1 MTYARGRPAGVL
13 LRTSWA
19 RGALGGGGPFR
30 RGAYLVWVVGCVVLL
45 GFPLTLL
52 FVQSFR
58 ADDGS
63 FTVANYTSLL
73 ADASLIEA
81 TLNSLWVGS
90 GTVAGCLLVG
100 LPMAYLVARTDL
112 PFKRLLRTS
121 TVLTFSAPSFIAA
134 MGWIL
139 LLGPRSGLI
148 NDALVAAFGLEA
160 APFDIFSPWGIIF
173 VLTMFLYP
181 LVFLPVAAAFDN
193 LDPDLEQAAASL
205 GGRRWTVLRRITLP
219 LLLPSVFSGGML
231 VFVIA
236 FVIFG
241 PVAILGAPVGFD
253 TIPTAMLKLMSFP
266 PRIETAAVLSVPVLA
281 VIALILLLQRKVLGH
296 RRFSVVGGK
305 PGRRSPARLGA
316 WRAPAT
322 AFCLGVLFV
331 SLVLPFGMLVV
342 VSFKQ
347 AMGLPLAWD
356 NLVLAENYLRVLA
369 QDRVVDAFRN
379 SFVLAVLAVAFG
391 IAFSLL
397 AAWLVQRNRLRAG
410 GAIAP
415 VMTSPLAFPGAVLGI
430 ALIIAY
436 AGDPASLGGT
446 LLILFIGYAVIVLP
460 LSFAYVN
467 AAMLQIG
474 PEVEEASRSLGAS
487 WPTTWRRITLPLMRH
502 SVLAVA
508 LLQFVLIFR
517 ELDTSIFL
525 YTGANPTT
533 STVLYNLAS
542 EALFQRMGAMSVL
555 VLAVNITVVL
565 IAARWVR
572 HDTL

>member
-1 MTYARGRPAGVL
+1 MRSR
-13 LRTSWA
+13 
-19 RGALGGGGPFR
+19 FR
-30 RGAYLVWVVGCVVLL
+30 RGAYIVWGAGCAVLL
-45 GFPLTLL
+45 GYPLALL
-52 FVQSFR
+52 FAQSVR
-58 ADDGS
+58 SEDGA
-63 FTVANYTSLL
+63 FTLANYGQLL

-90 GTVAGCLLVG
+90 GTVAGCLLIGV
-100 LPMAYLVARTDL
+100 PMAYLVARTDVPL
-112 PFKRLLRTS
+112 KRLIRTS
-121 TVLTFSAPSFIAA
+121 TVLTFAAPSFIAA

-139 LLGPRSGLI
+139 LLGPRAGLI
-148 NDALVAAFGLEA
+148 NDVLVGVFGLSK
-160 APFDIFSPWGIIF
+160 APFNIFSPWGIIF

-205 GGRRWTVLRRITLP
+205 GARRRVVLRRVTLP
-219 LLLPSVFSGGML
+219 LLLPAVFSGGML
-231 VFVIA
+231 VFVTA

-253 TIPTAMLKLMSFP
+253 TVPTAMLKLMSFP
-266 PRIETAAVLSVPVLA
+266 PRIETAAVLSVPILL
-281 VIALILLLQRKVLGH
+281 VIALILLVQRRVLGN

-305 PGRRSPARLGA
+305 PGRRGVVRLGG

-322 AFCLGVLFV
+322 AFCFGVLVV
-331 SLVLPFGMLVV
+331 SLVLPFGMLVLI
-342 VSFKQ
+342 SFKR

-356 NLVLAENYLRVLA
+356 NLVLAENYLRVLD
-369 QDRVVDAFRN
+369 QDQVIEAFRN
-379 SFVLAVLAVAFG
+379 SFLLAFLAVTFG

-397 AAWLVQRNRLRAG
+397 AAWLVQRNRSRVNP
-410 GAIAP
+410 AIAP
-415 VMTSPLAFPGAVLGI
+415 VMTSPLAFPGAVIGI

-436 AGDPASLGGT
+436 AGRPLSLGGT
-446 LLILFIGYAVIVLP
+446 LAILFVGYAVIVLP

-467 AAMLQIG
+467 AALAQIG
-474 PEVEEASRSLGAS
+474 PEVEEASRSLGAP

-542 EALFQRMGAMSVL
+542 EALFQLMGAMSVL
-555 VLAVNITVVL
+555 VLAVNIAVVL
-565 IAARWVR
+565 FAARFVR
-572 HDTL
+572 HETL